1 MKQRKRI
8 FCPYCGNRIS
18 QKYEEGILR
27 DYCEICDLF
36 FYDNP
41 LPVVSTIIEEDRRL
55 LLVKRKNN
63 PYKGKWC
70 LPSGFAEI
78 DESIEEAAIRELEEE
93 TGVKGKITSLVDVD
107 SCSNY
112 FYGDLIFLT
121 FGAVQAGGAL
131 SPGSDTVA
139 VKYFPIEEIPRLAFS
154 SNTKAVKTFIQ
165 NRSDYWAIIDSF
177 ASAVDEDRSHKRRK
191 NLLSDRLVEVIQENA
206 AIITQNWLNDITT
219 NRSTPSYQS
228 FDKKK
233 LFERAHSV
241 LLQFSKWAT
250 EYYMDKNVRSIDI
263 KSYFMEFGKEKRN
276 DGFNLHELLSA
287 LSLKRKHIWEFA
299 LSHGISKKTLDI
311 YMAFEFD
318 RRMMIFFDRATFYTT
333 LGYMDK
339 SN

>member
-41 LPVVSTIIEEDRRL
+41 LPVVSTVLVEERKI
-55 LLVKRKNN
+55 LLVKRRNK

-93 TGVKGKITSLVDVD
+93 TGVKGRITSLVDVD

-121 FGAVQAGGAL
+121 FEVVQAGGLL

-139 VKYFPIEEIPRLAFS
+139 VKYYPVENVPRLAFS
-154 SNTKAVKTFIQ
+154 SNTKAVNAYIESK
-165 NRSDYWAIIDSF
+165 SDYWAIVDSF
-177 ASAVDEDRSHKRRK
+177 AVAVDGGRSHKKKK
-191 NLLSDRLVEVIQENA
+191 NLLSDTLVEVIQDNA
-206 AIITQNWLNDITT
+206 AIITQNWLKDITT

-228 FDKKK
+228 FDKEK
-233 LFERAHSV
+233 LFERAHGV
-241 LLQFSKWAT
+241 LSQFSKWAS
-250 EYYMDKNVRSIDI
+250 EYYLDKNVRSTDI
-263 KSYFMEFGKEKRN
+263 RSYFIEFGKEKRN
-276 DGFNLHELLSA
+276 EGFKLHELLSA
-287 LSLKRKHIWEFA
+287 LSLKRKYIWEFA
-299 LSHGISKKTLDI
+299 LSYGISSKKPLDI

-333 LGYMDK
+333 LGYMGK
-339 SN
+339 

>member
-8 FCPYCGNRIS
+8 FCPCCGSRIS
-18 QKYEEGILR
+18 QKYEEDILR

-41 LPVVSTIIEEDRRL
+41 LPVVSTIVVEERKI
-55 LLVKRKNN
+55 LLVKRRNK

-93 TGVKGKITSLVDVD
+93 TGIKGRITNLVDVG
-107 SCSNY
+107 SGNNY

-121 FGAVQAGGAL
+121 FEAVQTGGDLA
-131 SPGSDTVA
+131 PGSDTVA
-139 VKYFPIEEIPRLAFS
+139 AKYYSIEKIPRLAFS
-154 SNTKAVKTFIQ
+154 SNTKAVNAYIESK
-165 NRSDYWAIIDSF
+165 SDYWAIVDSF
-177 ASAVDEDRSHKRRK
+177 AVAVDGGRSHKKKK
-191 NLLSDRLVEVIQENA
+191 NLLSDRLVEVIQDSA
-206 AIITQNWLNDITT
+206 VIITQNWLKDITT

-241 LLQFSKWAT
+241 LLQFSKWAS
-250 EYYMDKNVRSIDI
+250 EYYLDKSVRSIDI
-263 KSYFMEFGKEKRN
+263 RSYFIEFGKEKRN
-276 DGFNLHELLSA
+276 EGFKLHELLSA
-287 LSLKRKHIWEFA
+287 MSLKRKYIWEFA

-318 RRMMIFFDRATFYTT
+318 RRMMIFFDRATFNTT

-339 SN
+339 